1 MSTTSG
7 HLTAEDLLRMPD
19 DGNRYE
25 LVRGE
30 LRRMPPAGHVHGR
43 VTINF
48 TTPLDQHVRSNDLGA
63 VYAAETGFKLASAPD
78 LVRAPDVAFVRCER
92 VEAVGNQ
99 EGYWPGAPDMAVEVV
114 SPNDIYTE
122 VEEKVFDWL
131 DAGARLVVV
140 LNPRKRAVT
149 AYRSLERIVVH
160 TESETLDC
168 SDVVPGFSIAVRDIF
183 K

>member
-1 MSTTSG
+1 MSGTW
-7 HLTAEDLLRMPD
+7 P
-19 DGNRYE
+19 Y
-25 LVRGE
+25 V
-30 LRRMPPAGHVHGR
+30 
-43 VTINF
+43 I
-48 TTPLDQHVRSNDLGA
+48 
-63 VYAAETGFKLASAPD
+63 AAWVIVIG
-78 LVRAPDVAFVRCER
+78 AFVGYAVVTVLRGLIPRQQFEVARCER